1 MKLVNLLLTVVEKH
15 YWDILEKY
23 KYFNSLQIYFDVLYL
38 VTHVLDLFI
47 KCLRINFT
55 V

>member
-15 YWDILEKY
+15 YWDMLEKF
-23 KYFNSLQIYFDVLYL
+23 KYLNSLQIYFDVLYL
-38 VTHVLDLFI
+38 ITHLLDLFI
-47 KCLRINFT
+47 KCLRTSFT